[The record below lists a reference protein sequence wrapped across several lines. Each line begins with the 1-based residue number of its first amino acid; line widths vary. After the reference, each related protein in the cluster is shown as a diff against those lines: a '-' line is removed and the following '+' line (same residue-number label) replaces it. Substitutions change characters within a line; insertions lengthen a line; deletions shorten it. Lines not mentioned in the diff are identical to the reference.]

1 MTGWPKETFQKYYP
15 TTQVAK
21 ESACKLGDLGSVPG
35 LGRSPGEG
43 KGYPLQHTGLENSMG
58 SIVHGGAKSQGRLS
72 GFQFHTSYF
81 SAEKISQVVLVEPA
95 HQCRG
100 RKRCGWDPWVGKIR
114 WRRKW
119 HPAPVF
125 LPGRSHGQRSL
136 VGWSPWGHTKSQT
149 RLSTHALLC
158 CVDGDK
164 FRKDSRRNTWS
175 KRWGR
180 CKEEKIFW
188 AKSFIRR

>member
-1 MTGWPKETFQKYYP
+1 MTRWSKETFQKYYP

-21 ESACKLGDLGSVPG
+21 ESACNAGDPSLIPVLGI
-35 LGRSPGEG
+35 SPGEG
-43 KGYPLQHTGLENSMG
+43 IGYPLQYSGLENSMG

-72 GFQFHTSYF
+72 GFHFHTSYF

-100 RKRCGWDPWVGKIR
+100 RKRCGWDPWVGKIP

-125 LPGRSHGQRSL
+125 FPGKSHRRRSL
-136 VGWSPWGHTKSQT
+136 VGCSPWGHKESDTTEHSCF
-149 RLSTHALLC
+149 AMLC
-158 CVDGDK
+158 
-164 FRKDSRRNTWS
+164 
-175 KRWGR
+175 RWR
-180 CKEEKIFW
+180 
-188 AKSFIRR
+188 